1 MMAYNSSRRVGP
13 MALASAMLAAV
24 QWRLLL
30 LWLLFL
36 LLPATVVALPLWRT
50 LAGLLDHSVHAAE
63 WARHFDAL
71 MFGDA
76 MMALGSHAEWFGAT
90 AILGAVLT
98 LLMSPFLDGMMVGS
112 GRAGRALGFGGLLQ
126 NGWVEYGRMFR
137 VMLWSLLPYAVV
149 LAVAAAGAH
158 LADRHAEQA
167 VLESQ
172 ADAWSH
178 GAHWV
183 LLVVFVLA
191 QAIVESTRA
200 AFIADPELRSATRAL
215 GRGILQL
222 LRRPL
227 GTLLF
232 YLVVSVVG
240 LLIFGALGIARI
252 HTTAADGGFL
262 PALLLSQLMVLVI
275 GWMRLARLLAL
286 AEVARAWRT
295 GRRSPGSLAPAR

>member
-1 MMAYNSSRRVGP
+1 MMAYTTSRRVGP
-13 MALASAMLAAV
+13 GALGSAMLAAV

-30 LWLLFL
+30 LWLVFM

-50 LAGLLDHSVHAAE
+50 LGGLLDHSVHAGE
-63 WARHFDAL
+63 WARHFDML

-76 MMALGSHAEWFGAT
+76 MMALGRHAEWFGAT
-90 AILGAVLT
+90 ALLGVLLT
-98 LLMSPFLDGMMVGS
+98 LLMSPFLDGMMVAG

-126 NGWVEYGRMFR
+126 GGWVEYGRMFR

-149 LAVAAAGAH
+149 AVVAGAGAH
-158 LADRHAEQA
+158 VADRHAERA

-172 ADAWSH
+172 ADAWAH
-178 GAHWV
+178 GARWV

-191 QAIVESTRA
+191 QAVVESTRA

-215 GRGILQL
+215 GRGLLQL

-232 YLVVSVVG
+232 YLVVSAVG
-240 LLIFGALGIARI
+240 LLVAGALGIARI

-262 PALLLSQLMVLVI
+262 PALLLGQLIVLAI

-286 AEVARAWRT
+286 AAVARAWAA
-295 GRRSPGSLAPAR
+295 GRRRRPGLAGAR

>member
-1 MMAYNSSRRVGP
+1 MMAYNPSRRVGP
-13 MALASAMLAAV
+13 MALVSAMLAAV

-50 LAGLLDHSVHAAE
+50 LAGLLDHSVHAAG

-71 MFGDA
+71 MFGDTI
-76 MMALGSHAEWFGAT
+76 MALGRHAEWFGAT
-90 AILGAVLT
+90 ALLGAVLT

-149 LAVAAAGAH
+149 LAVAGAGAH

-167 VLESQ
+167 VLQSQ

-178 GAHWV
+178 GARWV

-200 AFIADPELRSATRAL
+200 AFIADP
-215 GRGILQL
+215 GILQL

-295 GRRSPGSLAPAR
+295 GRRTSGSFAPVR